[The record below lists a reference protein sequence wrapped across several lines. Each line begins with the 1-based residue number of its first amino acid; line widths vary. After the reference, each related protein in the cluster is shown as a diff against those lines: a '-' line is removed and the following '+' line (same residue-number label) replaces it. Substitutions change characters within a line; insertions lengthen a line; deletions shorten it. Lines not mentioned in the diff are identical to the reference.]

1 MKDEQ
6 EDSESDAD
14 FFSFHVVVLSLR
26 LNDVV
31 LGPFFMKNKMI
42 IIFKNN
48 EYGFMTLSINLFLT
62 LQKLECK
69 R

>member
-1 MKDEQ
+1 
-6 EDSESDAD
+6 
-14 FFSFHVVVLSLR
+14 
-26 LNDVV
+26 